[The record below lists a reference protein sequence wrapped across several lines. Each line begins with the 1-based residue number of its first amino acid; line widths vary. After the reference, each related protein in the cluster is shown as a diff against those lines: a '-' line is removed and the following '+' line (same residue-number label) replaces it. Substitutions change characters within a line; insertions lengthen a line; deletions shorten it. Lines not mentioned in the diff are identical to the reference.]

1 MAPVQLIS
9 RVSILLSISLF
20 AACSA
25 PEPLDNVVVAEN
37 PETFNYVTSLQRA
50 VSQPEIFNEAGY
62 YIVFDDDA
70 REANIT
76 ISNLVVEDGQPPL
89 TLTFDGA
96 TMDFTPNQHNTQRII
111 KADVLISN
119 DPVNA
124 GTAIT
129 NVTIIHSQAND
140 LDPYGY
146 SGLFASYC
154 VDNRYLVVSFP
165 YNIFLDG
172 TTRINSPTETAIE
185 YDPTYRIS
193 LNPDAMTASFRIC
206 GLKLGEYDNA
216 AFTVP
221 RLRLTLCEDGFS
233 AESSGPIDVAI
244 NGERVTVESVS
255 LTTEQL
261 NQLKYSM
268 TIIADGTSYDV
279 DGFLTAYH
287 THK

>member
-1 MAPVQLIS
+1 MSPAQLIS

-50 VSQPEIFNEAGY
+50 VSKPEIFDQAGY

-76 ISNLVVEDGQPPL
+76 ISNLVVEEGQAPL

-96 TMDFTPNQHNTQRII
+96 KMDFTSNQHNTQRIL
-111 KADVLISN
+111 KADVLVST
-119 DPVNA
+119 DPVNT
-124 GTAIT
+124 GTQIT

-146 SGLFASYC
+146 GGLFASYC

-165 YNIFLDG
+165 YHIFLDG
-172 TTRINSPTETAIE
+172 TTRVNSSSGSVIE
-185 YDPTYRIS
+185 YDPTYRIA
-193 LNPDAMTASFRIC
+193 LNPGDMTATLRVC
-206 GLKLGEYDNA
+206 DLTVGEYANVN
-216 AFTVP
+216 FSLP
-221 RLRLTLCEDGFS
+221 KLQLTLSESGFS
-233 AESSGPIDVAI
+233 ATSTDPINVVIDGKKA
-244 NGERVTVESVS
+244 TVENVS
-255 LTTEQL
+255 LATHEL

-268 TIIADGTSYDV
+268 HVLVNGSEFDIE
-279 DGFLTAYH
+279 GFLTAYH